1 MGTPVSSQRRLPRWC
16 KWGQGRGVGGCGGAW
31 GPWKPIPRRA
41 LLPFPFGNGVSAS
54 DVWKVPRGR
63 ATQGA
68 LRVVLQEVDARL
80 LREVCS
86 KYFYDQCPAVAGF
99 GEWPGRS
106 TLWVPPQAVVWAS
119 PLPLLPPFPQLSL
132 GAASWGP
139 QEALPNSLAAREFLL
154 RKPVLAAP

>member
-1 MGTPVSSQRRLPRWC
+1 MGTPVSSQRHLPRWC
-16 KWGQGRGVGGCGGAW
+16 NRGQGGGVGGCGGAW
-31 GPWKPIPRRA
+31 GPWKPIAGRA
-41 LLPFPFGNGVSAS
+41 LLPFPFGSGVSTS

-63 ATQGA
+63 ATQSA

-106 TLWVPPQAVVWAS
+106 TLWAS
-119 PLPLLPPFPQLSL
+119 PLPLLLPSPQLSL

-154 RKPVLAAP
+154 RKPVPAAP

>member
-1 MGTPVSSQRRLPRWC
+1 MAVVVPGARGSLYPGEPCCHFPLGTGSAPRTC
-16 KWGQGRGVGGCGGAW
+16 GRC
-31 GPWKPIPRRA
+31 
-41 LLPFPFGNGVSAS
+41 
-54 DVWKVPRGR
+54 R

-154 RKPVLAAP
+154 RKPVPAAP